1 MKRKPYLLHKMSLHI
16 SFVQPTVTAYM
27 AEAFEDTFG
36 ATVEITGVMKN
47 KYATYKMA
55 TIRITEPSRDL
66 TRFVDQI
73 RRYGSNTFY
82 HRGCEAWTIKLNKM
96 AVTKARIV

>member
-1 MKRKPYLLHKMSLHI
+1 MSLHI
-16 SFVQPTVTAYM
+16 SFVQPTVNAAYM

-36 ATVEITGVMKN
+36 ATVTVGLTGVMKN
-47 KYATYKMA
+47 QYTTYKMA

-66 TRFVDQI
+66 TRFMDQI

-82 HRGCEAWTIKLNKM
+82 HRGCEAWTVKINET
-96 AVTKARIV
+96 AVARIV

>member
-1 MKRKPYLLHKMSLHI
+1 MSLHI
-16 SFVQPTVTAYM
+16 SFVQPTVTAAYM

-36 ATVEITGVMKN
+36 ATVTVELTGIN
-47 KYATYKMA
+47 ASYKMA

-82 HRGCEAWTIKLNKM
+82 HRGCEAWTIKLNET
-96 AVTKARIV
+96 AVKARIV

>member
-1 MKRKPYLLHKMSLHI
+1 MSLHI
-16 SFVQPTVTAYM
+16 SFVQPTVNAAYM
-27 AEAFEDTFG
+27 MEAFEDTFG
-36 ATVEITGVMKN
+36 ASVTVELTGVMKN
-47 KYATYKMA
+47 KYESYKMA

-82 HRGCEAWTIKLNKM
+82 HRGCEAWTVKLNETS
-96 AVTKARIV
+96 VARIV

>member
-1 MKRKPYLLHKMSLHI
+1 MSLHI
-16 SFVQPTVTAYM
+16 SFVQPTVTAAYM

-36 ATVEITGVMKN
+36 ATVTVELTGVMKN
-47 KYATYKMA
+47 QYNASYKMA

-73 RRYGSNTFY
+73 RQYGSNTFY
-82 HRGCEAWTIKLNKM
+82 HRGCEAWIIKLNETT
-96 AVTKARIV
+96 VTKARII